1 VCVCVCVAGCGA
13 DCNGTLC
20 RSIVDG
26 PQAAMIVGEMK
37 VIVDCYWRSTKQV
50 DTAQLYNLTVSPF
63 L

>member
-1 VCVCVCVAGCGA
+1 
-13 DCNGTLC
+13 
-20 RSIVDG
+20 
-26 PQAAMIVGEMK
+26 MIVGEMK